1 MWPYLETFGLCKCTQ
16 IKMKPYWVR
25 VGPYMTDIPIGR
37 GETQIKLSRECH
49 VKIEAAIV
57 VRPLEVK
64 GHQG

>member
-1 MWPYLETFGLCKCTQ
+1 
-16 IKMKPYWVR
+16 MKPYWVR

-57 VRPLEVK
+57 VRSLEVK